1 MMDRPDSETASEC
14 GFGSATARCLFAVF
28 LLTSIGN
35 AGAASFCYT
44 GTSPCR
50 DTLEE
55 AEGDMRAAFSSTGH
69 LLETKRV
76 DLQAY
81 DQLIFNYWVKPQPA
95 TNLYTPSYV
104 VSSENGPNG
113 GSLISG
119 GHGCES
125 SADPHLPSW
134 CASEADV
141 VARAIAKYRALYPTC
156 TFSEPALK
164 TDARISP
171 YRSVSAQSQS
181 LFVYGAVKYGFST
194 YSTTRNCTGGEA
206 GVWDFHIETRA
217 SFTCPASQSRL
228 SDTTANDGDGDLVLP
243 ALCKVSSVAQ
253 ITGSAVQQVASCP
266 ASPHPCYPATGDKA
280 RAETDFLFAGRP
292 FTRHYHSL
300 REFRNNSSFGVGWT
314 HTYSDRLSRLLP
326 ALVDD
331 QGYYEAYTSIGT
343 NRYAGKR
350 STDRILET
358 YTSGTIRARL
368 RLPNGEVREF
378 DSRGL
383 LLAVRD
389 PADSRNDVTL
399 NYAYDDLS
407 VSDRQGIP
415 MTATDGQGRVLRFV
429 YGPTGLLSQ
438 IVLPDGETIGY
449 GYDTDRNL
457 TSVDYGNGQVKQ
469 YHYAESGKIGH
480 VRQKHHLTG
489 ITAETG
495 NRFANFSYDAQG
507 RVIDSTVLGTPNETT
522 TVTYDS
528 ATQATVTTALNQSK
542 VYTMQS
548 DVYRRITGIDLGA
561 GVDDINDYDAN
572 GRLERSIDRRN
583 VETAY
588 TYEHTTGN
596 EVASITYADG
606 TPEER
611 REEFDRDS
619 ANHLTEQR
627 TYDDANTLVAKT
639 TWTYNGRNQLST
651 VTAVD
656 PANSANNR
664 TTTTT
669 YCESGDV
676 ASSNST
682 CPILGLVKSID
693 GPRSVSDITSY
704 EYRSADEAGCAAV
717 PMTSCLY
724 RKGDLWKATTATGQ
738 VTEVMAYDRAG
749 RVTSVK
755 DPNGVITD
763 LVYSH
768 RGWLVASKVRG
779 TNNASEADDRI
790 TLIEYTDNGLV
801 DTVLQPDGA
810 LLSFTYDH
818 AHRLLQIEDGLGN
831 SIQYTLNAVGQ
842 RIKEETFD
850 SSQDLRRTLAR
861 TYDTLGRLDKIRDSL
876 AQQSGNPAT
885 LDYVYDNEG
894 NVTGTEDALGRDT
907 SNVYDPLGR
916 LKSAIADAGGADE
929 SITGF
934 TYDALDR
941 LKIVEDPNGLDT
953 LYDYNAFG
961 ERTQVISPD
970 TGTSNFTYDKAG
982 NLATSVDDNGMDV
995 IYAYD
1000 NGSRLIN
1007 VDHEGADLDEVYTYD
1022 TADPSCQSGETFL
1035 GGRLAKVTD
1044 GSGSTAWCYNR
1055 FGDLVRKTQVTN
1067 GKTFPMTWTYQ
1078 AKGQLTSISYPGG
1091 ATVAYAYDAQGR
1103 TQSLTVN
1110 TGSGAQTLLG
1120 TIRYAPFGPVESW
1133 EFGNGLEYRRS
1144 VNLDY
1149 RPGFIEDGPEGTPG
1163 PGLNLGYAFDAVGNL
1178 STLNSADQITVK
1190 RHYRYDRVNRLKE
1203 VENAS
1208 LTDLQTYTYD
1218 DTGNR
1223 TASTDGP
1230 VSRTYS
1236 LESGTHRLSAVSGI
1250 GRLSDDAGNLLGIEY
1265 PTGPGYEWMFV
1276 YNAANR
1282 LATANGPPGAA
1293 NYHYNAQG
1301 QRVRKTVGSSESYS
1315 VYDPAGRW
1323 IGDYD
1328 GLGGG
1333 RGGDDGGPIQQV
1345 VWLGDLPVGLI
1356 DATGKLYYIEPDA
1369 LGTPRVVIDPT
1380 RGPVGAGTAVWR
1392 WDLEGEAFGAGL
1404 PNQDPDGDSTNFV
1417 FDMRFPGQRYDAHTG
1432 FNYNYFRDYDPS
1444 VGRYVQSDPIGL
1456 DGGIST
1462 YSYVGG
1468 NPLESVDPFGLRK
1481 VILVNPADDPYIYF
1495 GALVDQNNFWE
1506 CTVYAHGA
1514 WTHITDSRLGNS
1526 PGQKV
1531 RYYANDPRSM
1541 QRLNMILK
1549 FNGCTED
1556 QPVVLKSCNTGAE
1569 PDKGKLNLMEALAK
1583 MRGTSVTAPNQS
1595 VWYGIGGPMQTPY
1608 GHMRNDIHG
1617 PINRLAPGRY
1627 ITVKP

>member
-1 MMDRPDSETASEC
+1 MLN
-14 GFGSATARCLFAVF
+14 GSRSRTYSRHAFAAAVGRRVSAVF
-28 LLTSIGN
+28 LVACIGN
-35 AGAASFCYT
+35 GTASDFCYNGPT
-44 GTSPCR
+44 PCR

-55 AEGDMRAAFSSTGH
+55 AEADMRAANAAVGP
-69 LLETKRV
+69 LLELKHTELLSYNGLR
-76 DLQAY
+76 
-81 DQLIFNYWVKPQPA
+81 FNYHIKPQPA
-95 TNLYTPSYV
+95 LPLYAPSYLV
-104 VSSENGPNG
+104 GTG
-113 GSLISG
+113 SG
-119 GHGCES
+119 GLSGGYGCAPT
-125 SADPHLPSW
+125 ADPNLAGWCVTEAAVVDKVMGRYRELVSPS
-134 CASEADV
+134 CV
-141 VARAIAKYRALYPTC
+141 
-156 TFSEPALK
+156 FSAPELTENRVEP
-164 TDARISP
+164 
-171 YRSVSAQSQS
+171 YESVTTPVFGTHG
-181 LFVYGAVKYGFST
+181 FVNYGLAT
-194 YSTTRNCTGGEA
+194 YSTNLVCDGSSGTFTFTVEK
-206 GVWDFHIETRA
+206 RA
-217 SFTCPASQSRL
+217 SFQCPSGYSRL
-228 SDTTANDGDGDLVLP
+228 TDSTPNNGIGDLALP
-243 ALCKVSSVAQ
+243 ALCSKSNPAQ
-253 ITGSAVQQVASCP
+253 INGVARQVASCP
-266 ASPHPCYPATGDKA
+266 ANDKPCHPATGDKA
-280 RAETDFLFAGRP
+280 RAETDFFFAGRP
-292 FTRHYHSL
+292 FKRHYHSL
-300 REFRNNSSFGVGWT
+300 RQFRNNSDFAVGWT
-314 HTYSDRLSRLLP
+314 HTYSDRLSLSLP
-326 ALVDD
+326 GLVDD
-331 QGYYEAYTSIGT
+331 QGYYEVYTSIGT
-343 NRYAGKR
+343 DRYAGQR
-350 STDRILET
+350 SMDRILEKVT
-358 YTSGTIRARL
+358 DAGAVRARL
-368 RLPNGEVREF
+368 RLPDGEVREF
-378 DSRGL
+378 DSKGL

-389 PADSRNDVTL
+389 SSDPRNDVTL
-399 NYAYDDLS
+399 TYADYG
-407 VSDRQGIP
+407 VSSSYREGVP
-415 MTATDGQGRVLRFV
+415 LTATDGQGRVLRFI
-429 YGPTGLLSQ
+429 YGSNGLLSQ
-438 IVLPDGETIGY
+438 IVLPDSQTIGY

-480 VRQKHHLTG
+480 ARQKNHLTG

-495 NRFANFSYDAQG
+495 NRFANFSYDAHG
-507 RVIDSTVLGTPNETT
+507 RVIDSTALGTPNETT
-522 TVTYDS
+522 TVVYDS

-619 ANHLTEQR
+619 ANHVTEQR
-627 TYDDANTLVAKT
+627 TYDDANTLVSKT
-639 TWTYNGRNQLST
+639 TWTYNGRNQVST

-664 TTTTT
+664 VVATT

-704 EYRSADEAGCAAV
+704 EYRSADETGCAAV

-738 VTEVMAYDRAG
+738 VTEVVAYDRAG
-749 RVTSVK
+749 RVVSVK

-763 LVYSH
+763 LVYSY

-779 TNNASEADDRI
+779 TNDASEADDRI
-790 TLIEYTDNGLV
+790 TQIEYTDNGLV

-818 AHRLLQIEDGLGN
+818 AHRLLRIEDGLGN
-831 SIQYTLNAVGQ
+831 SIHYTLNAVGQ
-842 RIKEETFD
+842 RIKEDTLD
-850 SSQDLRRTLAR
+850 SSQVLRRTLAR

-982 NLATSVDDNGMDV
+982 NLATSVDDNGVDV

-1007 VDHEGADLDEVYTYD
+1007 VDYEGADLDEVYTYD

-1078 AKGQLTSISYPGG
+1078 ANGQLTSISYPGG
-1091 ATVAYAYDAQGR
+1091 TTIAYTYDAQGR
-1103 TQSLTVN
+1103 TQSVTVN

-1369 LGTPRVVIDPT
+1369 LGTPRVVIDPS
-1380 RGPVGAGTAVWR
+1380 RDPLSVGGTVVWR
-1392 WDLEGEAFGAGL
+1392 WDLESEAFGASA
-1404 PNQDPDGDSTNFV
+1404 PNQDPDSDNTDLV

-1432 FNYNYFRDYDPS
+1432 LNYNYFRDYEPGT
-1444 VGRYVQSDPIGL
+1444 GRYAQSDPIGL
-1456 DGGIST
+1456 NGGIST
-1462 YSYVGG
+1462 YGYVGG
-1468 NPLESVDPFGLRK
+1468 SPLMAIDPLGQKGFICKQGDN
-1481 VILVNPADDPYIYF
+1481 VGIAILVRFESKNGVTQADLDNIEKEIEQEWSGRKGRYDVRLNVIQTNRTDQYVNTVRVHP
-1495 GALVDQNNFWE
+1495 GLVGQHTSTLLG
-1506 CTVYAHGA
+1506 TVNKPTNSYAHEAGH
-1514 WTHITDSRLGNS
+1514 WLELNDNYLSRFAGIS
-1526 PGQKV
+1526 IMGYV
-1531 RYYANDPRSM
+1531 DANDR
-1541 QRLNMILK
+1541 RN
-1549 FNGCTED
+1549 
-1556 QPVVLKSCNTGAE
+1556 
-1569 PDKGKLNLMEALAK
+1569 
-1583 MRGTSVTAPNQS
+1583 VT
-1595 VWYGIGGPMQTPY
+1595 
-1608 GHMRNDIHG
+1608 DIDVMTL
-1617 PINRLAPGRY
+1617 INRRLHNVWLDNDCGC
-1627 ITVKP
+1627 KK

>member
-1 MMDRPDSETASEC
+1 MLSGSRSRTYSRHAFAASL
-14 GFGSATARCLFAVF
+14 GRQVSAVF
-28 LLTSIGN
+28 LLACIGN
-35 AGAASFCYT
+35 GAASDFCYNGPT
-44 GTSPCR
+44 PCR
-50 DTLEE
+50 ATLEE
-55 AEGDMRAAFSSTGH
+55 AEADMRAADAAVGP
-69 LLETKRV
+69 LLELKHTELLSYNGLR
-76 DLQAY
+76 
-81 DQLIFNYWVKPQPA
+81 FNYHIKPQPA
-95 TNLYTPSYV
+95 LPLYAPSYLV
-104 VSSENGPNG
+104 GTG
-113 GSLISG
+113 SG
-119 GHGCES
+119 GLSGGYGCAPT
-125 SADPHLPSW
+125 ADPNLAGWCVTEAAVVDKVMGRYRELVSPS
-134 CASEADV
+134 CV
-141 VARAIAKYRALYPTC
+141 
-156 TFSEPALK
+156 FSAPELTGNRVEP
-164 TDARISP
+164 
-171 YRSVSAQSQS
+171 YESVTTPVFGTHG
-181 LFVYGAVKYGFST
+181 FVNYGLAT
-194 YSTTRNCTGGEA
+194 YSTSLACDGSSGTFTFTVEK
-206 GVWDFHIETRA
+206 RA
-217 SFTCPASQSRL
+217 SFQCPSGYSRL
-228 SDTTANDGDGDLVLP
+228 TDSTPNNGIGDLALP
-243 ALCKVSSVAQ
+243 ALCSKSNPAQ
-253 ITGSAVQQVASCP
+253 INGVARQVASCP
-266 ASPHPCYPATGDKA
+266 ANDKPCHPATGDKA
-280 RAETDFLFAGRP
+280 RAETDFFFAGRP

-300 REFRNNSSFGVGWT
+300 RQFRNNSGFAVGWT
-314 HTYSDRLSRLLP
+314 HTYSDRLSLSLP
-326 ALVDD
+326 GLVDD
-331 QGYYEAYTSIGT
+331 QGYYEVYTSIGT
-343 NRYAGKR
+343 DRYAGQR
-350 STDRILET
+350 SMDRILEKVT
-358 YTSGTIRARL
+358 DAGAVRARL
-368 RLPNGEVREF
+368 RLPDGEVREF
-378 DSRGL
+378 DSKGL
-383 LLAVRD
+383 LLAVRHPSD
-389 PADSRNDVTL
+389 PRNDVTL
-399 NYAYDDLS
+399 TYADYG
-407 VSDRQGIP
+407 VSSSYREGVP
-415 MTATDGQGRVLRFV
+415 LTATDGQGRVLRFI
-429 YGPTGLLSQ
+429 YGSNGLLSQ
-438 IVLPDGETIGY
+438 VVLPDGQTIGY

-480 VRQKHHLTG
+480 ARQKNHLTG

-507 RVIDSTVLGTPNETT
+507 RVIDSTALGTPNETT
-522 TVTYDS
+522 TVVYDS
-528 ATQATVTTALNQSK
+528 ATQASVTTALNQSK

-548 DVYRRITGIDLGA
+548 GVYRLITEVDLGG
-561 GVDDINDYDAN
+561 GVDDLNQYDAN

-611 REEFDRDS
+611 REEFDRNT
-619 ANHLTEQR
+619 ANHVTEQR

-639 TWTYNGRNQLST
+639 VWNYNGRNQLST

-818 AHRLLQIEDGLGN
+818 AHRLLRIEDGLGN
-831 SIQYTLNAVGQ
+831 SIHYTLNAVGQ
-842 RIKEETFD
+842 RIKEETLD
-850 SSQDLRRTLAR
+850 SSEVLRRTLAR
-861 TYDTLGRLDKIRDSL
+861 TYDTLGRLDKIRDNL

-885 LDYVYDNEG
+885 LDYAYDNEG
-894 NVTGTEDALGRDT
+894 NVSGTEDALGRDT

-970 TGTSNFTYDKAG
+970 TGTSNFTHDKAG

-995 IYAYD
+995 IYD
-1000 NGSRLIN
+1000 NGNRLTS
-1007 VDHEGADLDEVYTYD
+1007 VDYEGTDLDESYSYD
-1022 TADPSCQSGETFL
+1022 VAEADCEAGETFL
-1035 GGRLAKVTD
+1035 QGRLAKVED
-1044 GSGSTAWCYNR
+1044 GSGSTTWCYNR
-1055 FGDLVRKTQVTN
+1055 FGDLVRKVQRGN
-1067 GKTFPMTWTYQ
+1067 YKTFVLRWVYQ
-1078 AKGQLTSISYPGG
+1078 SNGQLASMVYPDG
-1091 ATVAYAYDAQGR
+1091 TFLYYNYDLQGR
-1103 TQSLTVN
+1103 VLSIIRSPDNNFDETVL
-1110 TGSGAQTLLG
+1110 SSVQ
-1120 TIRYAPFGPVESW
+1120 YAPFGPVQSW
-1133 EFGNGLEYRRS
+1133 TFGNGLQHRRS

-1163 PGLNLGYAFDAVGNL
+1163 PGLNLGYEFDAVGNL
-1178 STLNSADQITVK
+1178 QTLNAADQFTVK
-1190 RHYRYDRVNRLKE
+1190 RQYTHDRQDRLTK
-1203 VENAS
+1203 VEGAS
-1208 LTDLQTYTYD
+1208 LVDLQTYVYD

-1223 TASTDGP
+1223 TSFNDGT
-1230 VSRTYS
+1230 VQAYAYT
-1236 LESGTHRLSAVSGI
+1236 SGTHHLASVASVPRAY
-1250 GRLSDDAGNLLGIEY
+1250 DDVGNLETIGS
-1265 PTGPGYEWMFV
+1265 PATRTFT

-1282 LATANGPPGAA
+1282 MDSATSGGTTAT
-1293 NYHYNAQG
+1293 YRYNAMG
-1301 QRVRKTVGSSESYS
+1301 QRVRKTVSSTDRYS
-1315 VYDPAGRW
+1315 VHDEAGRW

-1328 GLGGG
+1328 HSGNA
-1333 RGGDDGGPIQQV
+1333 IQQV
-1345 VWLGDLPVGLI
+1345 VWLGDLPVSLLVDSGW
-1356 DATGKLYYIEPDA
+1356 GQKSYYIEADA
-1369 LGTPRVVIDPT
+1369 LGTPRVVIDPS
-1380 RGPVGAGTAVWR
+1380 RGLVGAGTVVWR
-1392 WDLEGEAFGAGL
+1392 WDMEGEAFGAGL

-1417 FDMRFPGQRYDAHTG
+1417 FDMRFSGQRYDAHTG

-1481 VILVNPADDPYIYF
+1481 VILVNPADDPNIYF

-1583 MRGTSVTAPNQS
+1583 MRGASVTAPNQS
-1595 VWYGIGGPMQTPY
+1595 VWYGIRGPMQTPY